1 MFLDQFIYIA
11 EGWASQF
18 LILKKSGRMSVNSKT
33 ITWHSISMC
42 DKYKWHIFYNIS
54 FYPVLIKY
62 LFFRDIVLVWDQSN
76 ILIVKIKMRHCNK
89 SNEHWWGA
97 SPSRNVHALSIH
109 DNMSYVVSHFPH
121 PKKTPTREKGKSNY

>member
-76 ILIVKIKMRHCNK
+76 ILIVKIKWDTAIKVTNIDEDPLLPEMFT
-89 SNEHWWGA
+89 
-97 SPSRNVHALSIH
+97 PSVSTIICLMLSHI
-109 DNMSYVVSHFPH
+109 SHTQRKLLQE
-121 PKKTPTREKGKSNY
+121 KKEKSNY